1 MTDPMKKAWEIIKT
15 NFYFDP
21 DNPEGGRFDR
31 TTGEVHI
38 NLASKDAKRSINMSE
53 DEYIENLSD
62 TLIEEYTHS
71 AIDDEITSAFE
82 EYLDYEFRNNTEKSP
97 EELAAYGHT
106 MHEIGANA
114 ARGYSKLATWL
125 TILGHSNPSLESKQW
140 IVKNKLPG
148 LIGPDLEEKIMQAY
162 EKSKVL
168 LPNSMSSPSTV
179 YAIFRMDNGEELK
192 SVME

>member
-1 MTDPMKKAWEIIKT
+1 MKKAWEIIKT

-21 DNPEGGRFDR
+21 NNPEGGHYDR

-38 NLASKDAKRSINMSE
+38 NLAGKDAKRSINMSE
-53 DEYIENLSD
+53 DEYIENLSE

-82 EYLDYEFRNNTEKSP
+82 EYLKYEIRNNPEKSP

-140 IVKNKLPG
+140 IIQNKLPG

-168 LPNSMSSPSTV
+168 LPDIMPSPISV
-179 YAIFRMDNGEELK
+179 YAIFKMDNGEELK
-192 SVME
+192 NVME

>member
-1 MTDPMKKAWEIIKT
+1 MMGWFNIIKT

-21 DNPEGGRFDR
+21 DNPEGGHYDR

-38 NLASKDAKRSINMSE
+38 NLASNDAKRSINMSE

-62 TLIEEYTHS
+62 TLIEEYTHA
-71 AIDDEITSAFE
+71 AIDDEVTSLFE
-82 EYLDYEFRNNTEKSP
+82 EYLNYELRNNTEKTP
-97 EELAAYGHT
+97 EELASYGHT

-125 TILGHSNPSLESKQW
+125 TILGHHNSSLESRQW
-140 IVKNKLPG
+140 IVQNKLPG

-168 LPNSMSSPSTV
+168 LPNSITSPKTV
-179 YAIFRMDNGEELK
+179 YAVFRMDNGEELK